1 MKVIFLDIDGVMA
14 TTSCYGVA
22 MKNKWKAYKFDEKC
36 VAVLNFIIQE
46 TGAEIII
53 SSDWRNHYTLQEMR
67 EIFAHN
73 FVMKGPIGFT
83 PSSELYKEKNLE
95 GGRSEEIKMWLKHN
109 AWKDDIKWVVIDDLN
124 MSGFLKITNDDDK
137 FFLTEGFEGIK
148 KSGLKDKIISKL
160 VKISQIDVF
169 HDTPVTHFIF
179 QKKKRKKKA
188 ALLR

>member
-22 MKNKWKAYKFDEKC
+22 MKNKWNAYKFDEKC
-36 VAVLNFIIQE
+36 VAILNFILQE

-73 FVMKGPIGFT
+73 FIIKGPIGFT
-83 PSSELYKEKNLE
+83 PSSELYHGRNLE

-109 AWKDDIKWVVIDDLN
+109 AWKDDIKWVAIDDLD
-124 MSGFLKITNDDDK
+124 MS
-137 FFLTEGFEGIK
+137 EGLGDNFVLCKNEHEGIK
-148 KSGLKDKIISKL
+148 RTGVKDKIISIL
-160 VKISQIDVF
+160 NG
-169 HDTPVTHFIF
+169 
-179 QKKKRKKKA
+179 
-188 ALLR
+188 